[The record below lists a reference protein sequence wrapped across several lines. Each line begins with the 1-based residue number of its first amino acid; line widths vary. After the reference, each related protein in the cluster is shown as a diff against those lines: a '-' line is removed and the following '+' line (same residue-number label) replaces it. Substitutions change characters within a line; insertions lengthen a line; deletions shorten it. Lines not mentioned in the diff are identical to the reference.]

1 MEDLIDK
8 AQVIRAIETLKA
20 RHETVSPINVAFEL
34 GVPRNFIY
42 NNIELLEIIFLS
54 SGDLLGPDQ
63 VIEQLLKENKSLKR
77 KVKKLDKQIDEEK
90 KLALTS
96 FNEGF
101 AKGASMNFS
110 EVKLVK
116 EKFLVDEFILKQE
129 ELWARG
135 VLMIDTKETLD
146 LDKIKK
152 AYRTL
157 AAIVHPDSSSRD
169 TNVQITNVNRAYE
182 FLKNLLESKKTNF

>member
-1 MEDLIDK
+1 MEELVDK

-20 RHETVSPINVAFEL
+20 RSEAVSPINVAFEL

-42 NNIELLEIIFLS
+42 NSVELLEIIFSS
-54 SGDLLGPDQ
+54 SGDLLGSDK
-63 VIEQLLKENKSLKR
+63 VIDELLKDNKSLKR
-77 KVKKLDKQIDEEK
+77 KIKKLERQIEEQK
-90 KLALTS
+90 KLSLTS

-116 EKFLVDEFILKQE
+116 EKSLVDEFILKQE

-135 VLMIDTKETLD
+135 VLMIDTKATLD
-146 LDKIKK
+146 LDTIKK